1 MDATKEVELAK
12 EYFVQGFPTLMLFRK
27 GVKVGDYDGGRTSGE
42 IVDYMRKQADPN
54 WKPPPSVVLQ
64 LSQDNFTKTAK
75 TKDLMLVSV
84 IFFHFLSV
92 IDFFSK
98 VWFYAPWCKHCKQL
112 EPEMEGAA
120 VELEGWGI
128 TVAKVDIMFI
138 ILANSIAIHIFHL
151 DHSLTIIVVI
161 QIGRAHV

>member
-1 MDATKEVELAK
+1 MYLAKVDATKEVELAK

-92 IDFFSK
+92 MIVS
-98 VWFYAPWCKHCKQL
+98 PRSGSTLH
-112 EPEMEGAA
+112 GASTA
-120 VELEGWGI
+120 SSWSPRWRARPSSSRAG
-128 TVAKVDIMFI
+128 A
-138 ILANSIAIHIFHL
+138 
-151 DHSLTIIVVI
+151 SLSPRWT
-161 QIGRAHV
+161 

>member
-92 IDFFSK
+92 MIFS
-98 VWFYAPWCKHCKQL
+98 PRSGSTL
-112 EPEMEGAA
+112 RGASTA
-120 VELEGWGI
+120 SSWSLRWRARPSSSRAGASPSPRW
-128 TVAKVDIMFI
+128 TSYSLFWPTAI
-138 ILANSIAIHIFHL
+138 IGYKALLFTFSM
-151 DHSLTIIVVI
+151 
-161 QIGRAHV
+161 

>member
-1 MDATKEVELAK
+1 MAKVDATKEVELAK

-84 IFFHFLSV
+84 IFFS
-92 IDFFSK
+92 FFISRDC
-98 VWFYAPWCKHCKQL
+98 F
-112 EPEMEGAA
+112 
-120 VELEGWGI
+120 
-128 TVAKVDIMFI
+128 
-138 ILANSIAIHIFHL
+138 S
-151 DHSLTIIVVI
+151 
-161 QIGRAHV
+161 

>member
-64 LSQDNFTKTAK
+64 LSQDNFYAQSLPVQGPQTIYISCQNATNP
-75 TKDLMLVSV
+75 LLQG
-84 IFFHFLSV
+84 HFNATS
-92 IDFFSK
+92 
-98 VWFYAPWCKHCKQL
+98 P
-112 EPEMEGAA
+112 
-120 VELEGWGI
+120 
-128 TVAKVDIMFI
+128 
-138 ILANSIAIHIFHL
+138 LAQQPR
-151 DHSLTIIVVI
+151 TI
-161 QIGRAHV
+161 